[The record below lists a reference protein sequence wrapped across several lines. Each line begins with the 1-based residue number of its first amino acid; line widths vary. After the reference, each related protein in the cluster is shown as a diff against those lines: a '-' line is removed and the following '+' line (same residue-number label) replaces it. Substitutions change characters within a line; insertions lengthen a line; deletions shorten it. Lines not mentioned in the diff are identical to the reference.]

1 MRKRLAPSSAVALV
15 AALACWA
22 LLGTAHANTRAE
34 RQRALEGIET
44 FAFALGGGASRG
56 DLRQRFAGYDLVVVE
71 PDETSKRRVTELQ
84 RQGKVVL
91 AYLSIGTIER
101 YRFWYRA
108 ASKYRL
114 KDRFDEFDEFY
125 ARPNKAGYRRLMVRV
140 ARRYL
145 RAKKVDGL
153 FLDNTDFIEVHPRQK
168 RGLRRLVRLLARLV
182 HGRDKLLFSQN
193 GESTIGP
200 LLRSYDGW
208 NREDVSW
215 TFDFDTNR
223 YLRVPPADR
232 LAAQSALRRIK
243 AAGLLTTSAD
253 YTARDDAAALR
264 ESVANSCAAGAVP
277 YVSNIHLT
285 RIPRPA
291 PRC

>member
-1 MRKRLAPSSAVALV
+1 MRTGPARTLIL
-15 AALACWA
+15 AALI
-22 LLGTAHANTRAE
+22 LGSAFTGVASANTRAE
-34 RQRALEGIET
+34 RQRALAGVET
-44 FAFALGGGASRG
+44 FAFALGGGTSTG
-56 DLRQRFAGYDLVVVE
+56 DLRERFAGYDLVVVE
-71 PDETSKRRVTELQ
+71 PDETNARRVKQL
-84 RQGKVVL
+84 RDQGKIVL
-91 AYLSIGTIER
+91 AYLSIGTIEK

-108 ASKYRL
+108 VRKYRL
-114 KDRFDEFDEFY
+114 KDKFDEFDEYY
-125 ARPNKAGYRRLMVRV
+125 ARPNKAGYRRIMLRV

-145 RAKKVDGL
+145 RRKKVDGL

-182 HGRDKLLFSQN
+182 HRRDKLLFSQN

-253 YTARDDAAALR
+253 YTARDDAAAFR

-285 RIPRPA
+285 RIPRPP

>member
-1 MRKRLAPSSAVALV
+1 MRTGPARTLIL
-15 AALACWA
+15 AALI
-22 LLGTAHANTRAE
+22 LGSAFTGVASANTRAE
-34 RQRALEGIET
+34 RQRALAGVET
-44 FAFALGGGASRG
+44 FAFALGGGTSTG
-56 DLRQRFAGYDLVVVE
+56 DLRERFAGYDLVVVE
-71 PDETSKRRVTELQ
+71 PDETNARRVKQL
-84 RQGKVVL
+84 RDRGKIVL

-108 ASKYRL
+108 VRKYRL
-114 KDRFDEFDEFY
+114 KDKFDEYY
-125 ARPNKAGYRRLMVRV
+125 ARPNRAGYRRIMLRV

-145 RAKKVDGL
+145 RRKKVDGL

>member
-1 MRKRLAPSSAVALV
+1 MRTGPARTLIL
-15 AALACWA
+15 AALI
-22 LLGTAHANTRAE
+22 LGSAFTGVASANTRAE
-34 RQRALEGIET
+34 RQRALAGVET
-44 FAFALGGGASRG
+44 FAFALGGGTSTG
-56 DLRQRFAGYDLVVVE
+56 DLRERFAGYDLVVVE
-71 PDETSKRRVTELQ
+71 PDETNARRVKQL
-84 RQGKVVL
+84 RDRGKIVL

-108 ASKYRL
+108 VRKYRL
-114 KDRFDEFDEFY
+114 KDKFDEFDEYY
-125 ARPNKAGYRRLMVRV
+125 ARPNRAGYRRIMLRV

-145 RAKKVDGL
+145 RRKKVDGL